1 MTDLSLTETI
11 KTNGKRAKGRSELLK
26 YLDGERLTYKLAVNA
41 KCYECMGYCID
52 GLIDCTLTDCPLY
65 PFMPYNPN
73 RIKRN
78 RKNRVEQ
85 KL

>member
-1 MTDLSLTETI
+1 MNESKLIETI
-11 KTNGKRAKGRSELLK
+11 KNNGKRAKGKSELLK
-26 YLDGERLTYKLAVNA
+26 HLEGHRLTFKQAVNA

-78 RKNRVEQ
+78 RRNRVEQ
-85 KL
+85 IL

>member
-11 KTNGKRAKGRSELLK
+11 KTNGKRAKGKSDLIRHLEG
-26 YLDGERLTYKLAVNA
+26 DKLSFKRAIHA

-78 RKNRVEQ
+78 RKNKVEQ
-85 KL
+85 ML